1 MSKIL
6 VVDNDELILELM
18 NDILMKDG
26 HEVVSAESGLIA
38 LDILERYTP
47 DIIFIDLVMPNIDGR
62 KLCKIIRG
70 REKLNEAYVVILSAI
85 AAEKEIDFVGLGADA
100 YIVKGP
106 LDEMSQ
112 NILSVLHDQDLASS
126 RQLSKEAIGR
136 EGIHPRGVTE
146 ELLSVKGHFEL
157 ILEKMTEGI
166 LELTSEGRI
175 VYANPSAVSLIKMPE
190 EKLLGAYLV
199 ELFSKDDSQRI
210 ERLLIADS
218 GESKA
223 ITEESPVRLNEYQV
237 TLNMLTIEGVEY
249 ATMVILY
256 NVTERKR
263 AEKAIKSA
271 HNELER
277 RVKERTGQLSNAN
290 EQLRYEISERKL
302 AEEKLMSSL
311 KEKEVLLKEI
321 HHRVKNNLQMI
332 DSLINL
338 HCGDITNGASIYLL
352 KESQSRIRS
361 MALVHEKL
369 YQSES
374 LSEIS
379 FSEYIRALTN
389 HLFQL
394 YGMNKN
400 NVNLITNL
408 EDIFLNIDTAIP
420 CGLIIN
426 ELVSNCLKHAFL
438 DGTNGEIRIGLHEVD
453 THRICLTVWDNGIG
467 IPEELGMES
476 TKSLGLKLVKLFVD
490 EIDGSIEI
498 DRTDGTSFKIVFN
511 GSK

>member
-18 NDILMKDG
+18 SDILTKDG
-26 HEVVSAESGLIA
+26 HEVVSAESGLTA
-38 LDILERYTP
+38 LDILKSYTP
-47 DIIFIDLVMPNIDGR
+47 DVIFIDLVMPNIDGG

-70 REKLNEAYVVILSAI
+70 KEKLDEAYVVILSAI
-85 AAEKEIDFVGLGADA
+85 AAEKEIDFAGLGADA
-100 YIVKGP
+100 CIVKGP
-106 LDEMSQ
+106 LDKMSQ
-112 NILSVLHDQDLASS
+112 NILSVLHRQDLASS
-126 RQLSKEAIGR
+126 RHLSKEALGK
-136 EGIHPRGVTE
+136 EAIHPRGVTE

-157 ILEKMTEGI
+157 ILEKMSEGV
-166 LELTSEGRI
+166 LEITSEGRI
-175 VYANPSAVSLIKMPE
+175 VYANPSAVSLINMPE

-210 ERLLIADS
+210 ERLLKADS
-218 GESKA
+218 GESKE
-223 ITEESPVRLNEYQV
+223 ITEKSPVRLNEYQV
-237 TLNMLTIEGVEY
+237 TLDILTIKGDES
-249 ATMVILY
+249 ATIVILN

-263 AEKAIKSA
+263 AEKAIRSA

-277 RVKERTGQLSNAN
+277 RVEERTEQLSDAN
-290 EQLRYEISERKL
+290 EQLRDEIGERKR
-302 AEEKLMSSL
+302 AEENLMASL
-311 KEKEVLLKEI
+311 KEKEVLLKEV

-332 DSLINL
+332 DSLLNL
-338 HCGDITNGASIYLL
+338 QSAKIKDAGSASLL

-369 YQSES
+369 FQSES

-379 FSEYIRALTN
+379 FSGYIRGLTS

-394 YGMNKN
+394 YGMNN
-400 NVNLITNL
+400 NYVNLITDL
-408 EDIFLNIDTAIP
+408 EDIFLDIDTAIP

-438 DGTNGEIRIGLHEVD
+438 NGMDGEIRIGLHEGD
-453 THRICLTVWDNGIG
+453 THKITLTVCDNGIG
-467 IPEELGMES
+467 IPKDLDIES

-490 EIDGSIEI
+490 QIDGSIEI
-498 DRTDGTSFKIVFN
+498 NRTVGTSFKILFSV
-511 GSK
+511 SK